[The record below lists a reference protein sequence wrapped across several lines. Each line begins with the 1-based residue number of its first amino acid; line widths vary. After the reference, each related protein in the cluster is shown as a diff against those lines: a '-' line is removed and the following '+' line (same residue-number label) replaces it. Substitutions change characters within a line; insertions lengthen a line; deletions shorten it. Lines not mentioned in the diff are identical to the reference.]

1 MKAAPILIAC
11 TAIMALTAC
20 GKSNADAAKAEST
33 EKYCSCT
40 ADYVIGHMDKD
51 EVALLGRVASTD
63 KNISDK
69 ELADKLGMSVY
80 EMQSKLGRAQSS
92 ASSHIVSA
100 ARECLQYL
108 K

>member
-1 MKAAPILIAC
+1 
-11 TAIMALTAC
+11 
-20 GKSNADAAKAEST
+20 
-33 EKYCSCT
+33 
-40 ADYVIGHMDKD
+40 MDKD